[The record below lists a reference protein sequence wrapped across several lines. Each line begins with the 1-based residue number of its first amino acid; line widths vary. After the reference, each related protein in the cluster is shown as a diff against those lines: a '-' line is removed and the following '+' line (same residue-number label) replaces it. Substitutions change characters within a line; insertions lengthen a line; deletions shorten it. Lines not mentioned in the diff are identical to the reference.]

1 MATPI
6 IKNDYLSMAEMTI
19 NAQIIMDYFID
30 KGWSKQAISGM
41 LGNMQSE
48 SSINSG
54 IWESLNEGNMDGGF
68 GLVQWTPASKYT
80 SWADSKGY
88 SWTNITG
95 QMERIIYEVENG
107 LQWISTTSHPMTF
120 EEFTKSTDT
129 PYNLAMVFIANY
141 ERPLE
146 PNQPIRGTQAEYW
159 YTTLTGEG
167 GGGTPTDPTGG
178 DYKLLKKYIYG
189 QDNNLFGRRFFSKT
203 NSATLI
209 KRVGNMAI
217 IKVDNKKYTVPFKNL
232 KKLSI

>member
-1 MATPI
+1 MAI
-6 IKNDYLSMAEMTI
+6 AENRYLSLAEMKV
-19 NAQIIMDYFID
+19 NAQIIMDYFIS
-30 KGWSKQAISGM
+30 KGWTKQSISGM

-48 SSINSG
+48 STINSG
-54 IWESLNEGNMDGGF
+54 IWESLLEGNMDGGF

-80 SWADSKGY
+80 NWADSKGY
-88 SWTNITG
+88 SWTDITG

-107 LQWISTTSHPMTF
+107 LQWIATDSYPMTF
-120 EEFTKSTDT
+120 SDFTKSTESPT
-129 PYNLAMVFIANY
+129 YLARVFITNY
-141 ERPLE
+141 ERPYE
-146 PNQPIRGTQAEYW
+146 PNQPIRGEQAEYW

-167 GGGTPTDPTGG
+167 GGGDPTEPTG

-189 QDNNLFGRRFFSKT
+189 QDNNLFGRRFYSKS

-232 KKLSI
+232 KKLST